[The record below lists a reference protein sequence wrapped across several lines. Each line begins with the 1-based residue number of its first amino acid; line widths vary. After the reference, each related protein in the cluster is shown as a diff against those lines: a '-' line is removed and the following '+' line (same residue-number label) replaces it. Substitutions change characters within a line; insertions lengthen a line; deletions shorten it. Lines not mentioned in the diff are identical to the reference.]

1 MIANYHTHTSR
12 CGHAWGEDRE
22 YVEKALEAGL
32 QILGFSDHSPYD
44 FFDSEPMNRPMRMM
58 PEELPDYAA
67 SVRALAGEYRDR
79 MEILLGVEAE
89 YYPKYFPRLLE
100 LLRENGVQY
109 MILGQHSLGNEI
121 GEPYS
126 GRAFPEPALL
136 ERYVSQCEEALD
148 TGLFSCFAH
157 PDIIYFTGSE
167 EIYARQMRRL
177 CRAALRTGTPLEINL
192 LGIREGRNYPNERF
206 WQIAAE
212 EGCSAVLGC
221 DAHRPE
227 DLLNAACEEKALRM
241 AARLDLPI
249 LETLPIRPIGQG
261 GRRDK

>member
-22 YVEKALEAGL
+22 YAEKAAEAGL
-32 QILGFSDHSPYD
+32 KILGFSDHTPYD
-44 FFDSEPMNRPMRMM
+44 YFDSEPRNRPMRMM

-67 SVRALAGEYRDR
+67 SVRALAGEYRGR

-109 MILGQHSLGNEI
+109 MILGQHSLGNGI
-121 GEPYS
+121 GEPYC

-148 TGLFSCFAH
+148 TGLFTYFAH
-157 PDIIYFTGSE
+157 PDIICFTGSG
-167 EIYARQMRRL
+167 EIYAREVRKL
-177 CRAALRTGTPLEINL
+177 CRTAQRTGTPLEINL
-192 LGIREGRNYPNERF
+192 LGIREGRNYPNELF

-221 DAHRPE
+221 DAHRSE
-227 DLLNAACEEKALRM
+227 DLLNFESERKARQL
-241 AARLDLPI
+241 AARLGLPI
-249 LETLPIRPIGQG
+249 LETLPIRPIG
-261 GRRDK
+261 

>member
-22 YVEKALEAGL
+22 YAEKAAEAGL
-32 QILGFSDHSPYD
+32 RILGFSDHTPYD
-44 FFDSEPMNRPMRMM
+44 FFDSTPRNRPMRMM

-89 YYPKYFPRLLE
+89 YYPKYFSRLLE
-100 LLRENGVQY
+100 LLRENRVQY
-109 MILGQHSLGNEI
+109 LILGQHSLGNEI
-121 GEPYS
+121 GEPYC
-126 GRAFPEPALL
+126 GRAFPEPAQL

-148 TGLFSCFAH
+148 TGLFTYFAH
-157 PDIIYFTGSE
+157 PDLAFFTGSE
-167 EIYARQMRRL
+167 EIYERGMRRL

-192 LGIREGRNYPNERF
+192 LGLRGGRNYPDERF
-206 WQIAAE
+206 WRIAAE

-227 DLLNAACEEKALRM
+227 DLLNHESEQKARRM
-241 AARLDLPI
+241 AAELGLPI
-249 LETLPIRPIGQG
+249 LETLPLRSIG
-261 GRRDK
+261 